1 MLTTVGKINY
11 PLVKPNPEFKQRNSI
26 QFKSLEGVDFNYFR
40 TIKPFM
46 KLLQTPPIHKQLFPA
61 YSQV

>member
-26 QFKSLEGVDFNYFR
+26 QFKSLQGVDFNYFR

-46 KLLQTPPIHKQLFPA
+46 KL
-61 YSQV
+61 